1 MKTILIAAGLILA
14 PLGACPAFAQNE
26 ADVTGSVLA
35 APSGRFV
42 FGQMSGS
49 GEDQYML
56 DTQTGRLWK
65 LESPGGSL
73 TLVPISYLAHDAT
86 KTVLPPEND
95 KEPVA
100 KPGGSK

>member
-1 MKTILIAAGLILA
+1 MKTALFALGLLLA
-14 PLGACPAFAQNE
+14 PLGVRHVLAQND
-26 ADVTGSVLA
+26 ADITGTVLA

-42 FGQMSGS
+42 FGQMGGS

-73 TLVPISYLAHDAT
+73 TLVPVSYLAHDAT
-86 KTVLPPEND
+86 KTVLPPDND
-95 KEPVA
+95 KEPVT
-100 KPGGSK
+100 KPGSSK